1 MRQCGE
7 SIFRALC
14 KQRNIL
20 FLCVKVKVT
29 RIFHC
34 KLVDLIVMMILNC
47 INTIKGQPFG
57 MFFTGIRLPV
67 AECKGTLANVVSGP
81 DSMVALSQSLLP
93 CLTNDVVVL
102 PLMRKPWILC
112 LNSLCYCHKCAKE
125 KNSSII
131 YYCLVLRSS
140 LSSFLSENGSKLQYK
155 LPSQSDQ
162 YPFHCFTGSR
172 VRVESKSV
180 IFSFVFA
187 CKHRFVCLHLTYFL
201 YFCLHF
207 SIYFLPV
214 FFSYLHQIIF
224 HSLTFFSFSPIFD
237 FFSSSPNYI

>member
-29 RIFHC
+29 TRIFHC
-34 KLVDLIVMMILNC
+34 ELVDLIVMMILNC

-57 MFFTGIRLPV
+57 MFLTGIRLPV
-67 AECKGTLANVVSGP
+67 AECKGTLANVVSGA

-112 LNSLCYCHKCAKE
+112 LNSLCYCHKCEKE

-155 LPSQSDQ
+155 LPS
-162 YPFHCFTGSR
+162 
-172 VRVESKSV
+172 
-180 IFSFVFA
+180 
-187 CKHRFVCLHLTYFL
+187 
-201 YFCLHF
+201 
-207 SIYFLPV
+207 
-214 FFSYLHQIIF
+214 
-224 HSLTFFSFSPIFD
+224 
-237 FFSSSPNYI
+237 